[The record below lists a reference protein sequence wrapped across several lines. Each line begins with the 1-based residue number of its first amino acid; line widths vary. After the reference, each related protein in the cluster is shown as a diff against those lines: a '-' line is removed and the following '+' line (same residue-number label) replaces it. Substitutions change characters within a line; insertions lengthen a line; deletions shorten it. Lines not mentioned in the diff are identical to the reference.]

1 MKASDLFL
9 RCLEAEGVEYVFGV
23 PGEENADVM
32 MSLRDSPIRFVS
44 CHHEQGAAFMADL
57 YGRLTGHPGVC
68 LATLGPGA
76 TNLVTGVANANMDNS
91 PVVAVT
97 GQGATTRLHKESH
110 QAMDVV
116 GMFRPITKWAMS
128 IQDERT
134 IPEVVRKAFKLAAAE
149 KPGATHVELPEDIAK
164 QTVSE

>member
-1 MKASDLFL
+1 
-9 RCLEAEGVEYVFGV
+9 
-23 PGEENADVM
+23 
-32 MSLRDSPIRFVS
+32 
-44 CHHEQGAAFMADL
+44 MAK
-57 YGRLTGHPGVC
+57 
-68 LATLGPGA
+68 LGPGA

-134 IPEVVRKAFKLAAAE
+134 IPEVVRKAFKLASAVLNA
-149 KPGATHVELPEDIAK
+149 LP
-164 QTVSE
+164 QRRGSSGLCRTVSWRVVAADRHG